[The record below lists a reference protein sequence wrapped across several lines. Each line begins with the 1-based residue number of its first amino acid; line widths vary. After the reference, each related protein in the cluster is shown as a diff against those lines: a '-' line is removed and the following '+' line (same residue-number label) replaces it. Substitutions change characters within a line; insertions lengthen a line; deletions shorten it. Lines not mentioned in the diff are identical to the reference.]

1 MYLFIAPPIGFVN
14 QQTSVS
20 HNHTLFSTLKCVQVG
35 DPSFACY
42 MTLYKM
48 IPSFACYMT
57 LYKMIP
63 SQQDSSQTTIRLAK
77 TILRRMVHMQE
88 EVKQGLRC
96 NKQQNSHKKELRRM
110 LIKPNTCSIDGK
122 KKLNAAPIKYVT
134 LYTAKTT
141 TYNTYDITIHEEQ
154 SKRTL
159 HTHVTLWG
167 EPSLFITI

>member
-35 DPSFACY
+35 DPSFAY
-42 MTLYKM
+42 
-48 IPSFACYMT
+48 YMT

-77 TILRRMVHMQE
+77 TIVRRMVHMQE

-96 NKQQNSHKKELRRM
+96 NKQQNSYKKEIRRM
-110 LIKPNTCSIDGK
+110 LVKPNTCSINGK

-134 LYTAKTT
+134 LYTAKTE
-141 TYNTYDITIHEEQ
+141 TYNTNDITIHEEQ
-154 SKRTL
+154 IKRTL